1 MKILFTPQIPLDG
14 DNISYMFNAD
24 SINIR
29 VVYQGVIY
37 TDILDFK
44 GLPNGKLDIYDEN
57 GNERIETDLPINVLL
72 SAEKVNG
79 ELRVELLNWISSD
92 ASEEERFPDWVDS
105 SELNPYK
112 PKDETEGWDDF

>member
-1 MKILFTPQIPLDG
+1 MKVLLTPQVPLEG
-14 DNISYMFNAD
+14 D
-24 SINIR
+24 SIDYVFDKK
-29 VVYQGVIY
+29 VVDIGVAYQGSFY
-37 TDILDFK
+37 TDRLDFR

-57 GNERIETDLPINVLL
+57 GNERIETGLPINVLL

>member
-1 MKILFTPQIPLDG
+1 MKILFSPQVHSKG
-14 DNISYMFNAD
+14 D
-24 SINIR
+24 SIEYRIDK
-29 VVYQGVIY
+29 
-37 TDILDFK
+37 DIINVKIEQDGETHEDTFDFK
-44 GLPNGKLDIYDEN
+44 GLPNGRLDIYDEN
-57 GNERIETDLPINVLL
+57 DNERIETDLPINVLL
-72 SAEKVNG
+72 SAEKVDG